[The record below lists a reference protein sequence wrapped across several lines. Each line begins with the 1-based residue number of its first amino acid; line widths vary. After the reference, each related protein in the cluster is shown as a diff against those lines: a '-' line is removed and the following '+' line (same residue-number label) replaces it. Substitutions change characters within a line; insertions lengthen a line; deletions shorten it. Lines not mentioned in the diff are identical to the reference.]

1 MRFNTY
7 GILIFSIRLSTSL
20 YEIML
25 WALYYSGFM
34 LSGFNSLC
42 FCVLA
47 LCFVL
52 CFNRGFRTPKKIRV
66 IHFSVFKQCNRRLDN
81 WKLKIENI
89 SNVYWNLEFD
99 YWTSVLYMENMKLNA
114 ELLISWHGISN
125 TGITN
130 RNCYMNYKIVGIVY
144 EIFDKCILDTNFRCI
159 DIEDINVIEY
169 RILLYWNIDI

>member
-1 MRFNTY
+1 MGF
-7 GILIFSIRLSTSL
+7 ILQWLHVIRIQFSV
-20 YEIML
+20 
-25 WALYYSGFM
+25 F
-34 LSGFNSLC
+34 LC
-42 FCVLA
+42 FGIMFWNYVLFCV
-47 LCFVL
+47 
-52 CFNRGFRTPKKIRV
+52 FNRGFRTPKKIRV